1 VDASKNRQALSHFQ
15 RHEEI
20 GVITAVKSA
29 IDSPAPA
36 EAAPG
41 IGRADAQAVNA
52 RETRSLYTSREPIYP
67 KRANGKFRQIKWAVM
82 AATLGIYYLLPWLR
96 WDRGPN
102 LPNQAFLLDFANQRL
117 FLFGIEIWAQEMYF
131 ITGLL
136 ILAALALFLVTALA
150 GRVWCGY
157 ACPQTV
163 WTDLMIAVEHFWQG
177 DRNARM
183 RLAKTSWSFEK
194 AWKLGATHLSWLVI
208 AVATGGAFVFY
219 FRDAPTLAYELVT
232 FDAPAIAYVFLG
244 VFTAT
249 TYLLGGLA
257 REQVCT
263 YMCPWP
269 RIQGAMFD
277 ADSLLITYRSYRG
290 EPRGAH
296 KKNEGW
302 EGRGDCIDC
311 KQCVAVCPMGIDIRH
326 GPQLECIQ
334 CALCIDACDDIMTKV
349 GRPPKLIAYDT
360 FRNLDAASHGD
371 RAPIKLMRPRIVLYS
386 AMLVGV
392 AAILLIALS
401 SRSVLDVN
409 VLRDRNPLFVQLA
422 DGGLRNGYTIK
433 LLNKTYETRSFALS
447 ADGLEGARLTIVGA
461 DGEDAAK
468 LAVAPDGLRAIKAY
482 VTLPKEAAS
491 RLPAAQNPLIF
502 VVRDLGDGS
511 QTRHSTTFRGPEK

>member
-1 VDASKNRQALSHFQ
+1 MTALQ
-15 RHEEI
+15 
-20 GVITAVKSA
+20 SA
-29 IDSPAPA
+29 IEAPPLREPPAT

-41 IGRADAQAVNA
+41 IARADAQAVNA
-52 RETRSLYTSREPIYP
+52 RKTRSLYAAREPIYP
-67 KRANGKFRQIKWAVM
+67 KLANGEFRRIKWAVM
-82 AATLGIYYLLPWLR
+82 AVTLGIYYVLPWLR
-96 WDRGPN
+96 WHRGPN
-102 LPNQAFLLDFANQRL
+102 LPDQALLLDFANQRL

-136 ILAALALFLVTALA
+136 ILSALALFLVTAVA
-150 GRVWCGY
+150 GRIWCGY

-183 RLAKTSWSFEK
+183 RLAKAPWTFK
-194 AWKLGATHLSWLVI
+194 KLWKLGATHLSWLLI

-219 FRDAPTLAYELVT
+219 FRDAPTLAYEFVT
-232 FDAPAIAYVFLG
+232 FDAPAIAYVFVG
-244 VFTAT
+244 VFTGT

-277 ADSLLITYRSYRG
+277 EDSLLITYRGWRG

-296 KKNEGW
+296 KKGESW

-326 GPQLECIQ
+326 GPQMECIQ
-334 CALCIDACDDIMTKV
+334 CALCIDACDDIMAKV
-349 GRPPKLIAYDT
+349 GRPAKLIAYDT

-371 RAPIKLMRPRIVLYS
+371 RAPIRLIRARTILYS
-386 AMLVGV
+386 SMLVAVV
-392 AAILLIALS
+392 AVMVVALS
-401 SRSVLDVN
+401 NRSVLDVN
-409 VLRDRNPLFVQLA
+409 VLRDRNPLFVRLA

-433 LLNKTYETRSFALS
+433 LLNKTYSTRSYALTVE
-447 ADGLEGARLTIVGA
+447 GLVGAKLTIIGTE
-461 DGEDAAK
+461 GEDAAK
-468 LAVAPDGLRAIKAY
+468 LAVAPDDLRAIKAY
-482 VTLPKEAAS
+482 VTLRGPEAD
-491 RLPAAQNPLIF
+491 RLAAAQMPLGF

-511 QTRHSTTFRGPEK
+511 ETRQSTTFRGPGK